1 MKELG
6 QYFTKNE
13 SLLKNLKEFI
23 KNKPKQ
29 ILEPSIGQGHI
40 IDYLKKDPNQ
50 IFENTEFIMIEI
62 DKNLIPLTSINKE
75 EIHYVDFL
83 EYNPNQN
90 KKFQTIIGNPP
101 YVKKKGKPNLYV
113 EFIKKCVNLLEN
125 NGELIFIIPS
135 DFFQLTSSAK
145 LINQMISQGKFTHIY
160 HPNKENLFEEA
171 SIDVLIFRFQK
182 IENINQNISNEI
194 KTNIIYNNEM
204 KYVNN
209 NNGSLTFSSAYQ
221 NSIHNSNQNNKNQI
235 KLQNI
240 KVGDYFEVYVGM
252 VSGNEKL
259 LKNSTYGNI
268 EILTGEN
275 NIEKYIFLTNY
286 PTENKNLN
294 EYLELNKEE
303 LKQRKVRKIDDTN
316 WFEFGLPRN
325 KKHIDKIIYKSND
338 KIINNKTKCLYMYNL
353 TRKKEVCF
361 QSHVQY
367 FGGNLLILIPK
378 QEINLEET
386 MNYFNSNEFKEQYMF
401 SNRFKINHKNLK
413 ECYVPN

>member
-29 ILEPSIGQGHI
+29 ILEPSIGEGHI
-40 IDYLKKDPNQ
+40 IDYLKKDLKQ
-50 IFENTEFIMIEI
+50 TFQNTEFIMIEI
-62 DKNLIPLTSINKE
+62 DKNLIPLSSINKE
-75 EIHYVDFL
+75 EIHYIDFL
-83 EYNPNQN
+83 EYNPNQ
-90 KKFQTIIGNPP
+90 KFQTIIGNPP

-113 EFIKKCVNLLEN
+113 EFIRKCVNLLEN

-145 LINQMISQGKFTHIY
+145 LINEMINQGKFTDIY
-160 HPNKENLFEEA
+160 HPNQENLFEEA

-194 KTNIIYNNEM
+194 KTNMIYYNNEI

-209 NNGSLTFSSAYQ
+209 NNGSLTFSSTYQ
-221 NSIHNSNQNNKNQI
+221 NSIHNSNQYN
-235 KLQNI
+235 LDYI

-338 KIINNKTKCLYMYNL
+338 KIINNKIKCLYMYNL

-378 QEINLEET
+378 QEMNLEKI

>member
-62 DKNLIPLTSINKE
+62 DKNLIPLISINKQN
-75 EIHYVDFL
+75 IHYVDFL
-83 EYNPNQN
+83 EYNPNQ
-90 KKFQTIIGNPP
+90 KFQTIIGNPP

-413 ECYVPN
+413 ECYVPYY

>member
-62 DKNLIPLTSINKE
+62 DKNLIPLISINKQN
-75 EIHYVDFL
+75 IHYVDFL
-83 EYNPNQN
+83 EYNPNQ
-90 KKFQTIIGNPP
+90 KFETIIGNPP

-145 LINQMISQGKFTHIY
+145 LINQMMSQGKFTHIY

-413 ECYVPN
+413 ECYVPYY

>member
-1 MKELG
+1 MNKKLG

-62 DKNLIPLTSINKE
+62 DKNLIPLISINKQN
-75 EIHYVDFL
+75 IHYVDFL
-83 EYNPNQN
+83 EYNPNQ
-90 KKFQTIIGNPP
+90 KFETIIGNPP

-145 LINQMISQGKFTHIY
+145 LINQMMSQGKFTHIY

>member
-1 MKELG
+1 MNKKLG

-62 DKNLIPLTSINKE
+62 DKNLIPLISINKQN
-75 EIHYVDFL
+75 IHYVDFL
-83 EYNPNQN
+83 EYNPNQ
-90 KKFQTIIGNPP
+90 KFETIIGNPP

-145 LINQMISQGKFTHIY
+145 LINQMMSQGKFTHIY

-413 ECYVPN
+413 ECYVPYY

>member
-29 ILEPSIGQGHI
+29 ILEPSIGEGHI

-62 DKNLIPLTSINKE
+62 DKNLIPLISINKE

>member
-1 MKELG
+1 MNKKLG

-62 DKNLIPLTSINKE
+62 DKNLIPLISINKQN
-75 EIHYVDFL
+75 IHYVDFL
-83 EYNPNQN
+83 EYNPNQ
-90 KKFQTIIGNPP
+90 KFQTIIGNPP

-145 LINQMISQGKFTHIY
+145 LINQMMSQGKFTHIY

-413 ECYVPN
+413 ECYVPYY

>member
-29 ILEPSIGQGHI
+29 ILEPSIGEGHI

-50 IFENTEFIMIEI
+50 TFQNTEFIMIEI
-62 DKNLIPLTSINKE
+62 DKNLIPLSSINKE

-83 EYNPNQN
+83 EYNPNQ
-90 KKFQTIIGNPP
+90 KFQTIIGNPP

-145 LINQMISQGKFTHIY
+145 LINQMMSQGKFTHIY

-325 KKHIDKIIYKSND
+325 KKHIDKIIYKYND

-413 ECYVPN
+413 ECYVPF

>member
-1 MKELG
+1 MNKELG

-50 IFENTEFIMIEI
+50 TFQNTEFIMIEI
-62 DKNLIPLTSINKE
+62 DKNLIPLSSINKE
-75 EIHYVDFL
+75 KIHYIDFL
-83 EYNPNQN
+83 EYSTS

-145 LINQMISQGKFTHIY
+145 LINQMMSQGKFTHIY
-160 HPNKENLFEEA
+160 HPNQENLFEEA
-171 SIDVLIFRFQK
+171 SIDVLIFRYQK
-182 IENINQNISNEI
+182 TEESKQLASNE
-194 KTNIIYNNEM
+194 TNIIYNNEI

-209 NNGSLTFSSAYQ
+209 NNGSLTFSSTIH
-221 NSIHNSNQNNKNQI
+221 NTIHNSNQNNSNQI

-240 KVGDYFEVYVGM
+240 KIEDYFEVYVGM

-294 EYLELNKEE
+294 DYLELNKQE
-303 LKQRKVRKIDDTN
+303 LKQRKLRKIDDTN

-325 KKHIDKIIYKSND
+325 KKHIDKFIYKS
-338 KIINNKTKCLYMYNL
+338 INNKTKCLYMYNL
-353 TRKKEVCF
+353 TRKENICF

-367 FGGNLLILIPK
+367 FGGNLLILTPK
-378 QEINLEET
+378 QEINLEKI
-386 MNYFNSNEFKEQYMF
+386 MNYFNSSQFKEQYMF

-413 ECYVPN
+413 ECYVPYY

>member
-50 IFENTEFIMIEI
+50 KFQNTEYIMIEI
-62 DKNLIPLTSINKE
+62 DKKLIPLSSINKE
-75 EIHYVDFL
+75 EIHYMDFL

-90 KKFQTIIGNPP
+90 KKFETIIGNPP

-145 LINQMISQGKFTHIY
+145 LINEMMSQGKFTHIY
-160 HPNKENLFEEA
+160 HPNQEKLFEEA
-171 SIDVLIFRFQK
+171 SIDVLIFRYQK
-182 IENINQNISNEI
+182 TEESKQAAVNE
-194 KTNIIYNNEM
+194 TNMIIYNNEM

-209 NNGSLTFSSAYQ
+209 NNGSLTFSSTYQ
-221 NSIHNSNQNNKNQI
+221 NSIHNLNQNTTSHNKLIHI
-235 KLQNI
+235 KI
-240 KVGDYFEVYVGM
+240 DDYFEVYVGM

-294 EYLELNKEE
+294 DYLELNKEE
-303 LKQRKVRKIDDTN
+303 LKQRKLRKIDDTN

-325 KKHIDKIIYKSND
+325 KKHIDKF
-338 KIINNKTKCLYMYNL
+338 INNKTKCLYMYNL
-353 TRKKEVCF
+353 TRKKDICF

-378 QEINLEET
+378 QEMNLEKI
-386 MNYFNSNEFKEQYMF
+386 MNYFNSSQFKEQYMF

-413 ECYVPN
+413 DCYVPYY

>member
-29 ILEPSIGQGHI
+29 ILEPSIGEGHI

-62 DKNLIPLTSINKE
+62 DKNLIPLISINKE

-83 EYNPNQN
+83 EYNPNQ
-90 KKFQTIIGNPP
+90 KFQTIIGNPP

>member
-83 EYNPNQN
+83 EYNPNQ
-90 KKFQTIIGNPP
+90 KFQTIIGNPP